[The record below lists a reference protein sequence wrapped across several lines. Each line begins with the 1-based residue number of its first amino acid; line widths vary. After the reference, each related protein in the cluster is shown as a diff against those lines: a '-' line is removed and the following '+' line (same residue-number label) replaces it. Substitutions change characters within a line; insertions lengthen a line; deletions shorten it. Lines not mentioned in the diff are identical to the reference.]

1 MPDMY
6 IIKLVNKIT
15 IKMHYQ
21 NTSDPKERKV
31 RKSLAKDRKVWKSF
45 ITKYPTHAT
54 VESRCY

>member
-1 MPDMY
+1 MY

-31 RKSLAKDRKVWKSF
+31 RKSLVKDRKVWKSF
-45 ITKYPTHAT
+45 ITNYPTHAT